1 MSTSDGFLG
10 FRRFVERVDRPALFA
25 ILGLLLLSGVTL
37 YSVTHAPVSE
47 HGDRVLD
54 VGQNVFL
61 RQLLWIGIGVVAL
74 YFGFL
79 VPYRLLEASAWLQYG
94 IVLVLLGIV
103 LAIGSAGGVERWL
116 RIGPFQFQPSE
127 FAKITII
134 FVLARYLAGFKGD
147 INRLHN
153 LVVPLVVVLPPV
165 FLILRQPDLGTALVF
180 FAILIP
186 MLFWRGLRFM
196 HIVLLGAP
204 CISLLLHLYFRT
216 QHQTVLPWVLFVGL
230 VFGLTL
236 WQRRY
241 LWENLFV
248 FLFNVGVHWLEPM
261 FWNRLRPYQQ
271 QRILSFFNPELDPLG
286 HGYHVEQSKIAVG
299 SGGFL
304 GQGFMEGTQKELA
317 FLPARH
323 TDFIFSVVGEEF
335 GFIGALLVLSLFA
348 VLLFRGMAFAAR
360 ARNPFVRHTS
370 FGIVGYIL
378 FQVVQNVGMTVG
390 LLPVTGIPLPLVSY
404 GGSSL
409 LVTLFLLGVLLNMGT
424 RWREY

>member
-1 MSTSDGFLG
+1 MNTSEGFLG
-10 FRRFVERVDRPALFA
+10 ARRFVGRVDRPALFA
-25 ILGLLLLSGVTL
+25 ILGLLLLSSVTL
-37 YSVTHAPVSE
+37 YSVTHAPVTE
-47 HGDRVLD
+47 GGNRALD

-61 RQLLWIGIGVVAL
+61 RQLAWIGIGLAAL
-74 YFGFL
+74 YLGYL

-94 IVLVLLGIV
+94 TVLVLLGLV
-103 LAIGSAGGVERWL
+103 LVIGGASDVERWI

-127 FAKITII
+127 FAKIAVI

-153 LVVPLVVVLPPV
+153 LVIPLLVVLPPV
-165 FLILRQPDLGTALVF
+165 FLILHQPDLGTALVF

-186 MLFWRGLRFM
+186 MLFWRGLRFL

-216 QHQTVLPWVLFVGL
+216 QHQTVWPWLVFVGL

-241 LWENLFV
+241 LLENLLV

-271 QRILSFFNPELDPLG
+271 QRILSFFSPELDPLG

-335 GFIGALLVLSLFA
+335 GFIGAVLALGLFA
-348 VLLFRGMAFAAR
+348 VLLFRGVAFAAR
-360 ARNPFVRHTS
+360 ARNPFVRHAA
-370 FGIVGYIL
+370 FGIVAYIS
-378 FQVVQNVGMTVG
+378 FQVVQNVGMTIG

-409 LVTLFLLGVLLNMGT
+409 LVTLFLLGVLLNLGT